1 MKIFDCFMYYDEDL
15 IIDLRLNLLNDYV
28 DKFVIVESSYTHSGI
43 PRKTLFDINRFSKF
57 KNKINYIVEN
67 EIPSGLQ
74 KIDKADTEHQKN
86 SKYILN
92 AVRRENFQRNALMKG
107 LGSASLEDLIIISDV
122 DEIPN
127 LEGISL
133 KNIKNKIISFKQ
145 KFFYY
150 KFNLKLNNYP
160 WFGSK
165 ACRKKNLISPQ
176 WLRNVKSKKYLF
188 WRIDTLFSKNKYQNL
203 KIINNGGWHFS
214 NIKSPADI
222 EKKMKTYLHHREY
235 ELNPIGEKRISE
247 IIKEKKPIYNLK
259 ADMRSNKFDLSEQLI
274 VADAVE
280 LPYYVQK
287 NINKY
292 KDWLD

>member
-28 DKFVIVESSYTHSGI
+28 AKFVIVESSYTHSGI

>member
-1 MKIFDCFMYYDEDL
+1 MKIFDCFMYYDEEL
-15 IIDLRLNLLNDYV
+15 MLDLRLNLLNNYV
-28 DKFVIVESSYTHSGI
+28 DEFVIVESCYTHSGV
-43 PRKTLFDINRFSKF
+43 PRKLLFNINKYSKF
-57 KNKINYIVEN
+57 KDKINYIISEKLPHNLSILNDKDSEN
-67 EIPSGLQ
+67 L
-74 KIDKADTEHQKN
+74 KN
-86 SKYILN
+86 SKLILN
-92 AVRRENFQRNALMKG
+92 AAKRENFQRNEILSG
-107 LGSASLEDLIIISDV
+107 LNSAHLDDLIIISDV

-127 LEGISL
+127 LE
-133 KNIKNKIISFKQ
+133 KNNVKEVKNKIILFKQ
-145 KFFYY
+145 DFFYY

>member
-67 EIPSGLQ
+67 EIPFGLQ

>member
-1 MKIFDCFMYYDEDL
+1 MKIFDCFMYYDEVL
-15 IIDLRLNLLNDYV
+15 IIDLRLNYLNDYV
-28 DKFVIVESSYTHSGI
+28 DKFVIVESSYTHSGT
-43 PRKTLFDINRFSKF
+43 PRKTLFDINKFSKF
-57 KNKINYIVEN
+57 KNKIKYIVVN
-67 EIPSGLQ
+67 EIPVDLQ
-74 KIDKADTEHQKN
+74 KFNKADTEHQKN

-92 AVRRENFQRNALMKG
+92 AVRRENFQRNAITKG
-107 LGSASLEDLIIISDV
+107 LDSASLEDLIIISDV

-127 LEGISL
+127 LEEINF
-133 KNIKNKIISFKQ
+133 KNIENKIISFKQ

-150 KFNLKLNNYP
+150 KFNLKLNDYD
-160 WFGSK
+160 WYGSK

-176 WLRNVKSKKYLF
+176 WLRNVKTKIFPF
-188 WRIDTLFSKNKYQNL
+188 WRIDTFFSKKKYQNV

-214 NIKSPADI
+214 NIKTPADI

-259 ADMRSNKFDLSEQLI
+259 ADMRSNKFDLSDQLI
-274 VADAVE
+274 VADLDE

-292 KDWLD
+292 KNWLD

>member
-1 MKIFDCFMYYDEDL
+1 MYYDEDL

-67 EIPSGLQ
+67 EIPFGLQ